1 MAHPKSYRPAPGS
14 IPTDPGVYRFFDAFD
29 NVIYVGKA
37 KSLRSRLNS
46 YFADVSGLHFRTQ
59 TMVRTAARVDWTVVA
74 NELEALQLEYTWI
87 QEFDPRFNVKYRDD
101 KSYPWLAITMSEEYP
116 RVFVGRGAKKR
127 GWRYFGPF
135 GQAWAIRE
143 TVDLLLRV
151 FPMRSCTAGVFRNAR
166 AAGRPCLLGDIGKCS
181 APCVGRVTPEEHRDI
196 AEQFSSFMAGNSAG
210 VISQVKQ
217 AMFEASAE
225 LNFEKAATLR
235 DSLQALER
243 AREKNSVV
251 LTDGTRADVV
261 GFADDGQQV
270 AIQVFHVHGGRI
282 TGERGWVADRTDDR
296 DLTELLEGFLL
307 TLYAEPDSDIPGLI
321 LSSVEGD
328 LALEL
333 ALGQRRGTKVE
344 IRVPLRGS
352 KRVLVDTVARNAEL
366 ALKQYQTRRATDLT
380 TRNRALDEVAE
391 ALGLDD
397 PPLRIESYDI
407 SHTQGTEVV
416 GSMVVFEDGMAK
428 KSDYRRFVIASFEG
442 SNDVAAMDEVLRR
455 RLRRLLDDRPTQRDS
470 DGGPLL
476 VDPTTGAPR
485 KFSYA
490 PSLIVVDGG
499 LPQVNAAMKVVDE
512 MGLADEIAVCGLAK
526 RLEEVWLPRE
536 EYPVIMPRASE
547 GLYLLQ
553 RIRDEAHRFALTH
566 HRGRRAKTMVASTLD
581 AVPGLGE
588 MRRKALM
595 SYFGSLRKLRKAT
608 VEEIAQVPG
617 FGPRLAAAVHEAVSD
632 TGGEAINLTTGEVT
646 EI

>member
-1 MAHPKSYRPAPGS
+1 
-14 IPTDPGVYRFFDAFD
+14 
-29 NVIYVGKA
+29 
-37 KSLRSRLNS
+37 
-46 YFADVSGLHFRTQ
+46 
-59 TMVRTAARVDWTVVA
+59 
-74 NELEALQLEYTWI
+74 
-87 QEFDPRFNVKYRDD
+87 
-101 KSYPWLAITMSEEYP
+101 
-116 RVFVGRGAKKR
+116 
-127 GWRYFGPF
+127 
-135 GQAWAIRE
+135 
-143 TVDLLLRV
+143 
-151 FPMRSCTAGVFRNAR
+151 MRSCTAGVFRNAR

-181 APCVGRVTPEEHRDI
+181 APCVGRVSAEEHREI
-196 AEQFSSFMAGNSAG
+196 AEQFSSFMAGNTAG

-225 LNFEKAATLR
+225 LNFEKAAVLR

-270 AIQVFHVHGGRI
+270 AIQVFHVHDGRI

-307 TLYAEPDSDIPGLI
+307 TLYAEPDADLPGLI

-328 LALEL
+328 QALEL
-333 ALGQRRGTKVE
+333 VLGQRRGTRVD

-352 KRVLVDTVARNAEL
+352 KRVLVDTVVKNAEL
-366 ALKQYQTRRATDLT
+366 ALRQYQTRRATDLT
-380 TRNRALDEVAE
+380 TRNQALDEVAE
-391 ALGLDD
+391 ALGLDE

-428 KSDYRRFVIASFEG
+428 KSDYRRFVIATFEG

-455 RLRRLLDDRPTQRDS
+455 RLRRLLDDRPARQDA

-499 LPQVNAAMKVVDE
+499 LPQVNAATKVVQE
-512 MGLADEIAVCGLAK
+512 MGLADEIALCGLAK
-526 RLEEVWLPRE
+526 RLEEVWLPGE
-536 EYPVIMPRASE
+536 DYPVIMPRASE

-566 HRGRRAKTMVASTLD
+566 HRGRRAKSMVASTLD
-581 AVPGLGE
+581 TVPGLGE

-595 SYFGSLRKLRKAT
+595 SYFGSLRKLRQAT

-617 FGPRLAAAVHEAVSD
+617 FGPRLAQAVHDAVTG
-632 TGGEAINLTTGEVT
+632 TGGEAVNLTTGEVT
-646 EI
+646 ET